1 MHKAVYLFKR
11 FRQMYLILHHIYLVA
26 YLEIS
31 QRTKILNE
39 RVNVISD
46 LLDMLR
52 KDIGVSNMRRIT
64 WIIIWLIVVAVFVA
78 IVSDYERNDLHKYF
92 RSY

>member
-1 MHKAVYLFKR
+1 MFICTRQFIY
-11 FRQMYLILHHIYLVA
+11 FRQKYLTLDYLIA

-31 QRTKILNE
+31 QRTKILND

-78 IVSDYERNDLHKYF
+78 IVSDYGAK
-92 RSY
+92 